1 MMRLIIVV
9 LLVLFSC
16 TNKSIQ
22 SKIEDVDRIEIIDKE
37 SNFSH
42 IETRKEVIQGFKEVL
57 KVEPEPTDCV
67 PQGTILFKKGD
78 KAKLQVGYYK
88 DASACTFLIVDN
100 NGKKIGYRLS
110 YNTLVYLG
118 VYFQELKKQNDGR
131 HN

>member
-1 MMRLIIVV
+1 MRRLIIIVF
-9 LLVLFSC
+9 LVLFAC

-42 IETRKEVIQGFKEVL
+42 TEARKEIIQGFKEVL
-57 KVEPEPTDCV
+57 EVEPEPTDCV
-67 PQGTILFKKGD
+67 PQGIILFKKGN
-78 KAKLQVGYYK
+78 KTRLQVGYYK
-88 DASACTFLIVDN
+88 DASACTFLLVDN
-100 NGKKIGYRLS
+100 NGNKMGHRLS

-118 VYFQELKKQNDGR
+118 VYFQELKKQNDAV